1 MKKKNFLWIAL
12 DLVFLIVFNTVFF
25 VAGGASHPASVW
37 ISYAFIHFAYLMVLV
52 TPFLIRKSSSA
63 AIFGFSLYSIS
74 STYFLVELVVGIIFI
89 FLKQD
94 SYKLALIVQVIIAGI
109 YAVMLISHLIANE
122 STADSVERHEQEVAY
137 IKDAASRVKL
147 LVGKIPDKK
156 SNREI
161 EKLYDLLHS
170 SPSKSNSTVHSL
182 EVTIVNLI
190 EELESAISYENKDE
204 AVKLA
209 AEITKTV
216 EERNRRLRQ
225 QN

>member
-25 VAGGASHPASVW
+25 VAGGASHPSSVW

>member
-1 MKKKNFLWIAL
+1 MRA
-12 DLVFLIVFNTVFF
+12 FLILEDGHVFT
-25 VAGGASHPASVW
+25 GR
-37 ISYAFIHFAYLMVLV
+37 SYAFIHFAYLMVLV

-74 STYFLVELVVGIIFI
+74 STYFLVELVVGIVFI
-89 FLKQD
+89 FLTQD

-109 YAVMLISHLIANE
+109 YAVMLLSHLIANE
-122 STADSVERHEQEVAY
+122 STADSVERHEQEVSY

-170 SPSKSNSTVHSL
+170 SPSKSNGTVHSL

-190 EELESAISYENKDE
+190 EELESAISYGNKDE

>member
-1 MKKKNFLWIAL
+1 
-12 DLVFLIVFNTVFF
+12 
-25 VAGGASHPASVW
+25 
-37 ISYAFIHFAYLMVLV
+37 MVLV

-74 STYFLVELVVGIIFI
+74 STYFLVELVVGIVFI

-122 STADSVERHEQEVAY
+122 STADNVERHEQEVAY

-170 SPSKSNSTVHSL
+170 SPSKSNSTVHNL

-209 AEITKTV
+209 VEITKTV

>member
-1 MKKKNFLWIAL
+1 MKKKNYLWIAL
-12 DLVFLIVFNTVFF
+12 DLVFLFVFNTVFF

-74 STYFLVELVVGIIFI
+74 SSYFLVELVVGIVFI

-122 STADSVERHEQEVAY
+122 STAESVERHEQEVEY
-137 IKDAASRVKL
+137 IKDVASRVKL
-147 LVGKIPDKK
+147 LVGKLPDKK

-170 SPSKSNSTVHSL
+170 SPSKSNNLVHSL
-182 EVTIVNLI
+182 EVSIANRI
-190 EELESAISYENKDE
+190 EQLESAVSLEKKDE
-204 AVKLA
+204 AMKLVT
-209 AEITKTV
+209 EINKTV
-216 EERNRRLRQ
+216 EERNRQLKQ

>member
-74 STYFLVELVVGIIFI
+74 STYFLVELVVGIVFI

-122 STADSVERHEQEVAY
+122 STADSVERHEQEVVY

-182 EVTIVNLI
+182 EVTIMDLI

-209 AEITKTV
+209 TEITKTV

>member
-1 MKKKNFLWIAL
+1 M
-12 DLVFLIVFNTVFF
+12 
-25 VAGGASHPASVW
+25 
-37 ISYAFIHFAYLMVLV
+37 
-52 TPFLIRKSSSA
+52 
-63 AIFGFSLYSIS
+63 
-74 STYFLVELVVGIIFI
+74 VVGVVFI

-137 IKDAASRVKL
+137 VKDAASRVKL
-147 LVGKIPDKK
+147 LIGKLPDKK

-170 SPSKSNSTVHSL
+170 SPSKSNSTVHNL

>member
-74 STYFLVELVVGIIFI
+74 STYFLVELVVGIVFI